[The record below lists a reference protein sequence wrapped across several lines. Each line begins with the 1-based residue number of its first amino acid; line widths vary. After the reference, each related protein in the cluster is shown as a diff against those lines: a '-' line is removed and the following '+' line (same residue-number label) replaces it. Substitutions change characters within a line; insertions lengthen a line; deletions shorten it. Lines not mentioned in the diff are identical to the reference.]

1 MSKLRTRL
9 IALAAVAAAGVGLGM
24 APAVAGPCP
33 TETYT
38 EYYSDAARTIW
49 VGERIDTCDGQVL
62 MSGSVGPY
70 HTRTTEECGFC
81 AG

>member
-1 MSKLRTRL
+1 MRTR
-9 IALAAVAAAGVGLGM
+9 IIAVAAAAAAGLGLGM
-24 APAVAGPCP
+24 APAVAGGCP

-38 EYYSDAARTIW
+38 EYYSDAARPIW
-49 VGERIDTCDGQVL
+49 VGERIDTCDGQVI

-70 HTRTTEECGFC
+70 KTTISERCGFC